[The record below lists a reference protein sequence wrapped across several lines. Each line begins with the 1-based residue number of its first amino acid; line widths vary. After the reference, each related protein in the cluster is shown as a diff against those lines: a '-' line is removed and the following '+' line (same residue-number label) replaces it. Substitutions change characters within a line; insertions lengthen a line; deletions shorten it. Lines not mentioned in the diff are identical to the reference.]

1 MRPFTA
7 ILVYVILIWVF
18 IRTLSYGKWTWDKK
32 NRLGAIMIVIVALA
46 ELILPIY
53 SIFRYRLY

>member
-1 MRPFTA
+1 MRPFSA
-7 ILVYVILIWVF
+7 ILVYILLIWVF

-32 NRLGAIMIVIVALA
+32 NRLGAIMILIVALA

-53 SIFRYRLY
+53 SIFR

>member
-1 MRPFTA
+1 MSFLST
-7 ILVYVILIWVF
+7 IFIFVILIWVF

-32 NRLGAIMIVIVALA
+32 NRLGAIMILVVALA

-53 SIFRYRLY
+53 SLYFRE